1 MARTSRRKAAPAA
14 RSSAALPIAAT
25 GAALLAAGGLLFGL
39 WRRFA
44 ARGTVEY
51 LAPDLGLDQPR
62 PGTNGRAPV
71 AFRPDPT
78 APVPAAEREA
88 LRPAT
93 MPAPTLAEQG
103 DVVEMTWPEDVTVA
117 PARTH

>member
-1 MARTSRRKAAPAA
+1 MARRSPRKAA
-14 RSSAALPIAAT
+14 SVALPIAAT
-25 GAALLAAGGLLFGL
+25 GAAVLAAGGLLFGL
-39 WRRFA
+39 WRRLA
-44 ARGTVEY
+44 AQGTAEY
-51 LAPDLGLDQPR
+51 LAPDLGLSEPR
-62 PGTNGRAPV
+62 PGTSGRAPA

-78 APVPAAEREA
+78 APVPAGEREA

-103 DVVEMTWPEDVTVA
+103 DVVEMSWPEDVTVA

>member
-1 MARTSRRKAAPAA
+1 MARPSSRKAAPAH
-14 RSSAALPIAAT
+14 SSAALPIAAT
-25 GAALLAAGGLLFGL
+25 GAVLVAAGGLLFGL

-62 PGTNGRAPV
+62 PGTNGRAPEH
-71 AFRPDPT
+71 FRPDPT

-93 MPAPTLAEQG
+93 IPAPTLAEQR
-103 DVVEMTWPEDVTVA
+103 DVVEMSWPDDVSVA
-117 PARTH
+117 PPRVH

>member
-1 MARTSRRKAAPAA
+1 MARKKTSPAK
-14 RSSAALPIAAT
+14 SNMLPIAAA
-25 GAALLAAGGLLFGL
+25 GAGLIAAGGLLYGL

-44 ARGTVEY
+44 ANGTVEY
-51 LAPDLGLDQPR
+51 LAPDLALDQPR
-62 PGTNGRAPV
+62 PGPEDRAPV

-78 APVPAAEREA
+78 APVSAGEREK

-103 DVVEMTWPEDVTVA
+103 DVVEASWPEDVTVA
-117 PARTH
+117 PARMH

>member
-1 MARTSRRKAAPAA
+1 MARKTSRKAA
-14 RSSAALPIAAT
+14 STALPLAIT
-25 GAALLAAGGLLFGL
+25 GTALLAAGGLLFGL

-44 ARGTVEY
+44 AQGTVEY

-62 PGTNGRAPV
+62 PGTNGRAPE

-93 MPAPTLAEQG
+93 MPAPTLAEQR
-103 DVVEMTWPEDVTVA
+103 DVVEMSWPDEVSVA
-117 PARTH
+117 PPRMH

>member
-1 MARTSRRKAAPAA
+1 MARTSPRKAASA

-25 GAALLAAGGLLFGL
+25 GAALVAAGGLLFGL

-62 PGTNGRAPV
+62 PGSNGRAPE

-78 APVPAAEREA
+78 APVPATEREA

-93 MPAPTLAEQG
+93 MPVRAQQG
-103 DVVEMTWPEDVTVA
+103 DIVEMSWPDDVSVA
-117 PARTH
+117 PPRTH

>member
-1 MARTSRRKAAPAA
+1 MARRSPRKAA
-14 RSSAALPIAAT
+14 SIALPLAVT
-25 GAALLAAGGLLFGL
+25 GTALLAAGGLLFGL

-51 LAPDLGLDQPR
+51 LAPDLGLGEPR
-62 PGTNGRAPV
+62 PGTDGRAPV

-78 APVPAAEREA
+78 APVPASEREA

-93 MPAPTLAEQG
+93 MPAPNLTQQA
-103 DVVEMTWPEDVTVA
+103 DVVEMRWPDDVSVA
-117 PARTH
+117 PARMH